1 MKKQWISI
9 CMAFC
14 LAITAMTGCGK
25 KSEKEDK
32 KQDVTITVWN
42 YYNGAQL
49 ESFNKLVD
57 EFNKTAG
64 KEKGIVVEAAS
75 HGSVEDLQNNVLD
88 SINGVAGAEAVPNI
102 FAAYSDTAYEIDQ
115 MDRLVDLKQYFTE
128 KELDEYVSGYINEGY
143 FNQSDE
149 LKILPIAKSTEILF
163 LNMTDW
169 EKFAQATATSVDE
182 LATYEGVTSVA
193 QKYYE
198 WTDALTD
205 TPNDGKAF
213 LGRDAMANY
222 FIVGFKQFGKELF
235 EVQGDGS
242 VKVNFDKEIVRKLWD
257 NYYVPYVKG
266 YFTLSG
272 RFGSDDVKT
281 GTTIAFIGSTSGA
294 SFFPEEVSVSDTE
307 TYEITNEILPS
318 PVFEGQQPVSVQQGA
333 GMVVTKATKA
343 EEEASVEFLKWFTDD
358 EHNIEFSVESGYLP
372 VKKDANSKTVMEQ
385 YTGQIKSTVRKT
397 IETGIETVNSREL
410 YTTSAFRNGSE
421 ARNILTYSLS
431 DLARADR
438 EKIETQIQAGM
449 SNEEAITPYLS
460 DEYFETWYD
469 KTKSELENCADW

>member
-1 MKKQWISI
+1 
-9 CMAFC
+9 
-14 LAITAMTGCGK
+14 
-25 KSEKEDK
+25 
-32 KQDVTITVWN
+32 
-42 YYNGAQL
+42 
-49 ESFNKLVD
+49 
-57 EFNKTAG
+57 
-64 KEKGIVVEAAS
+64 
-75 HGSVEDLQNNVLD
+75 
-88 SINGVAGAEAVPNI
+88 
-102 FAAYSDTAYEIDQ
+102 
-115 MDRLVDLKQYFTE
+115 
-128 KELDEYVSGYINEGY
+128 
-143 FNQSDE
+143 
-149 LKILPIAKSTEILF
+149 
-163 LNMTDW
+163 MTDW

>member
-1 MKKQWISI
+1 MKKRWFSI

-193 QKYYE
+193 QKDYE

-213 LGRDAMANY
+213 L
-222 FIVGFKQFGKELF
+222 
-235 EVQGDGS
+235 
-242 VKVNFDKEIVRKLWD
+242 FDKEIVRKLWD